1 MGHAPCDPS
10 VLLPSPASVSGV
22 AQRQVGHDAVAVPRH
37 ELPDDQMDQLRS
49 RQVEFCAEARQ
60 FLVFSLIESH
70 RKATIADFLGR
81 AVWPNQIVPEGKFFQ
96 FSDPVRR
103 A

>member
-1 MGHAPCDPS
+1 M
-10 VLLPSPASVSGV
+10 PSPC
-22 AQRQVGHDAVAVPRH
+22 H
-37 ELPDDQMDQLRS
+37 ELRDGQMDQLRS

-81 AVWPNQIVPEGKFFQ
+81 AFGQIILCQRANSFSFPNQ
-96 FSDPVRR
+96 
-103 A
+103 